1 MKVRP
6 HILAIIILAQ
16 FASTSL
22 WFAGNAVIDE
32 LIVKTGFGKELVG
45 YVISSVQF
53 GFIIG
58 TLTFALL
65 MIADRFSPSRVF
77 LICAI
82 LGALCNLSLLSDQL
96 TKSTLLLAR
105 FGTGFFLAGIYPV
118 GMKIAADYY
127 EKGLGKA
134 LGFLVGAL
142 VMGSGLPFLFSGTS
156 WGSNPDIVITAT
168 SSLAVFGGLL
178 IWIFIP
184 NGPFRKASAKLQLN
198 AAQQL
203 FKIFGFR
210 RAAFGYFGH
219 MWELYAFWAFTP
231 LAITFFNRTNG
242 NDLST
247 SLWTGI
253 IFTLGGLS
261 CMLGGIISQQ
271 FGSKKVAA
279 IALFISGLICLLSPI
294 LFELPQSLFLFGWCL
309 WGMAVTADSPQ
320 FSNLVAGAIPHE
332 LKGTGLT
339 LVNCIG
345 FAISI
350 ASIQLLAYLTSY
362 FETNYLFLI
371 LTVGPILGL
380 WQLNRKISH

>member
-6 HILAIIILAQ
+6 HILPIIILAQ

-22 WFAGNAVIDE
+22 WFAGNAIIDE
-32 LIVKTGFGKELVG
+32 LISKTGFEEELVG
-45 YVISSVQF
+45 YVISSVQL

-65 MIADRFSPSRVF
+65 MIADRFSPSKVF
-77 LICAI
+77 LICAV
-82 LGALCNLSLLSDQL
+82 LGALCNLSLLADQL
-96 TKSTLLLAR
+96 TKLTLLLAR

-168 SSLAVFGGLL
+168 SSLAVLGGLL

-184 NGPFRKASAKLQLN
+184 NGPFRKASSKLQLN
-198 AAQQL
+198 AGQQL
-203 FKIFGFR
+203 FKIFGFQ

-231 LAITFFNRTNG
+231 LAINFFNETNG
-242 NDLST
+242 NNLSD

-253 IFTLGGLS
+253 VFTLGGLS
-261 CMLGGIISQQ
+261 CMLGGLISQQ

-279 IALFISGLICLLSPI
+279 TALFISGLLCLTSPF
-294 LFELPQSLFLFGWCL
+294 LFELPTSLFLFGWCL

-339 LVNCIG
+339 LVNCVG

-350 ASIQLLAYLTSY
+350 VSIQLLSYLTVY
-362 FETNYLFLI
+362 FGTNYLFLI
-371 LTVGPILGL
+371 LTIGPIVGL
-380 WQLNRKISH
+380 WQLNKKKSH